1 MRTKQQVVKCCP
13 PAGACPEQ
21 VERAGMTV
29 ACIGMGDSKTARIG
43 WIDEFKGF
51 VLLLVCLYHV
61 EQSFPQAQMG
71 MLHLSALRMSA
82 FFFISGM
89 LFSTRRF
96 GNFKDYFIHKTRVLL
111 VPYILLSLLFL
122 ALDPVLYNF
131 DLFPKA
137 PRMTVMNIRPE
148 IATIWD
154 YIYWNLAK
162 IFVAGK
168 SSIGSGPL
176 WFVFTLY
183 SVSLIFYGVQKVAI
197 CVTNKGRS
205 PVKPGMTSRVI
216 IALIAIASLAGGWLL
231 YVNHIRL
238 PLGIERDLTVL
249 FFFANGWLCKG
260 ELKDPRLRG
269 DDKKERGNGSHAKS
283 TLSLIVATTVAFAAY
298 AYLEVPDPN
307 FSIMNNDL
315 GKSLPIFVASSIF
328 GIAGLVAAFILADKL
343 PNIAPIRFIKGIL
356 RNISRNALVI
366 LAVHW
371 YILLVMRLL
380 FREAINKP
388 GIAYLAIPIVI
399 AVVIGAIPL
408 FRCKLYKLLGKQK
421 ISVRESLSIR
431 D

>member
-1 MRTKQQVVKCCP
+1 MTN
-13 PAGACPEQ
+13 EQ
-21 VERAGMTV
+21 
-29 ACIGMGDSKTARIG
+29 KRIG

-71 MLHLSALRMSA
+71 MMHLSALRMSA

-122 ALDPVLYNF
+122 VLDPVLYNF

-137 PRMTVMNIRPE
+137 PRMTVMNIKPE
-148 IATIWD
+148 IATMWD
-154 YIYWNLAK
+154 YICWNLAK

-183 SVSLIFYGVQKVAI
+183 SVSLIFYGVQCAARKI
-197 CVTNKGRS
+197 PEILS
-205 PVKPGMTSRVI
+205 PLRDSRMTAGM
-216 IALIAIASLAGGWLL
+216 IALASIASLAGGWLL

-249 FFFANGWLCKG
+249 FFFACGSLCREPIKNLSSILHNNNQG
-260 ELKDPRLRG
+260 TPLRRSSG
-269 DDKKERGNGSHAKS
+269 AL
-283 TLSLIVATTVAFAAY
+283 LSLVAATIVAFTAY
-298 AYLEVPDPN
+298 AYIEIPDPD

-315 GKSLPIFVASSIF
+315 GKSLPVFLASSFF
-328 GIAGLVAAFILADKL
+328 GIAGLVATFILADKF
-343 PNIAPIRFIKGIL
+343 PNIAPIRIIKGIL
-356 RNISRNALVI
+356 CNISRNALVI

-371 YILLVMRLL
+371 YTLLVMRLL
-380 FREAINKP
+380 FRDTFNKP
-388 GIAYLAIPIVI
+388 GIAYLAIPVV
-399 AVVIGAIPL
+399 ATAVIGAIPL
-408 FRCKLYKLLGKQK
+408 FRCKLYRLLGKQK
-421 ISVRESLSIR
+421 ISVRESLNIK

>member
-1 MRTKQQVVKCCP
+1 
-13 PAGACPEQ
+13 
-21 VERAGMTV
+21 
-29 ACIGMGDSKTARIG
+29 MGNKAARIG

-61 EQSFPQAQMG
+61 EQSFSYANMG

-96 GNFKDYFIHKTRVLL
+96 PNFKGYFIHKTKVLL
-111 VPYILLSLLFL
+111 IPYVLLSLLFL
-122 ALDPVLYNF
+122 ALDPVVYNF

-137 PRMTVMNIRPE
+137 PRMMVMNIRPE
-148 IATIWD
+148 ITGVWD

-183 SVSLIFYGVQKVAI
+183 SVSLMFYGVQKVA
-197 CVTNKGRS
+197 NAFSQARKGDPGS
-205 PVKPGMTSRVI
+205 KPGMTSKAITAI
-216 IALIAIASLAGGWLL
+216 IAIVSLVGGWML
-231 YVNHIRL
+231 YKNHIRL
-238 PLGIERDLTVL
+238 PLGIERDLTIL
-249 FFFANGWLCKG
+249 FFFACGWLS
-260 ELKDPRLRG
+260 KDPIRDTLYAKG
-269 DDKKERGNGSHAKS
+269 KKGIPW
-283 TLSLIVATTVAFAAY
+283 SLVVATSITAFILYAAF
-298 AYLEVPDPN
+298 EIPDPN

-315 GKSLPIFVASSIF
+315 GKSLPIFVASSFF
-328 GIAGLVAAFILADKL
+328 GIAGLVTAFVAADKI
-343 PNIAPIRFIKGIL
+343 PNIGPIRILKGIL

-371 YILLVMRLL
+371 YILLALRLL
-380 FREAINKP
+380 LRSTFNKP
-388 GIAYLAIPIVI
+388 GIAYITIAIVAAGVI
-399 AVVIGAIPL
+399 AAIPL
-408 FRCKLYKLLGKQK
+408 FRNKLYKLLGKQPA
-421 ISVRESLSIR
+421 SVRESLNIR

>member
-1 MRTKQQVVKCCP
+1 MS
-13 PAGACPEQ
+13 
-21 VERAGMTV
+21 
-29 ACIGMGDSKTARIG
+29 DKTARIG

-51 VLLLVCLYHV
+51 VLLLVCLFHI
-61 EQSFPQAQMG
+61 EQSFANVNMG

-96 GNFKDYFIHKTRVLL
+96 PNFKDYLIHKTRVLL

-122 ALDPVLYNF
+122 ALDPVLYHF
-131 DLFPKA
+131 DWFPRA

-148 IATIWD
+148 IATVWD

-183 SVSLIFYGVQKVAI
+183 SVSLLFYGVQKVA
-197 CVTNKGRS
+197 GRI
-205 PVKPGMTSRVI
+205 TALR
-216 IALIAIASLAGGWLL
+216 IATTIIAIASLAGGWLL
-231 YVNHIRL
+231 YRNHIRL

-249 FFFANGWLCKG
+249 FFFACGWLCKG
-260 ELKDPRLRG
+260 ALKDPRLRG
-269 DDKKERGNGSHAKS
+269 DDRKKHGDDKKERESNWEKNVILAVA
-283 TLSLIVATTVAFAAY
+283 TIVAFVTYAFI
-298 AYLEVPDPN
+298 EVPDPY

-315 GKSLPIFVASSIF
+315 GKSFIGFLASSIF
-328 GIAGLVAAFILADKL
+328 GITGLIATFMLADKL
-343 PNIAPIRFIKGIL
+343 PSLAPIRIVKGIL

-371 YILLVMRLL
+371 WILLVLRIIFKKEMDR
-380 FREAINKP
+380 P
-388 GIAYLAIPIVI
+388 GIAYLSALIVTAGVIVAIPI
-399 AVVIGAIPL
+399 
-408 FRCKLYKLLGKQK
+408 FRCKLYKLLGKEK
-421 ISVRESLSIR
+421 VSVRESLRIR
-431 D
+431 G

>member
-1 MRTKQQVVKCCP
+1 MVL
-13 PAGACPEQ
+13 GNE
-21 VERAGMTV
+21 
-29 ACIGMGDSKTARIG
+29 RIG

-61 EQSFPQAQMG
+61 EQSFSYANMG

-96 GNFKDYFIHKTRVLL
+96 PNFKSYFIHKSKVLL
-111 VPYILLSLLFL
+111 LPYILLSLLFL
-122 ALDPVLYNF
+122 ALDPVVYNF

-148 IATIWD
+148 IASVWD

-183 SVSLIFYGVQKVAI
+183 SVSLMFYGMQKFA
-197 CVTNKGRS
+197 
-205 PVKPGMTSRVI
+205 SRLKAPRAATI
-216 IALIAIASLAGGWLL
+216 IIAIASLAGGWLL
-231 YVNHIRL
+231 YRHHIRL

-249 FFFANGWLCKG
+249 FFFACGWLSKKPIRNTLCGKG
-260 ELKDPRLRG
+260 
-269 DDKKERGNGSHAKS
+269 KKGIPW
-283 TLSLIVATTVAFAAY
+283 SLVVASSVTAFILYAAF
-298 AYLEVPDPN
+298 EIPDPN

-315 GKSLPIFVASSIF
+315 GKSLPIFVASSFF
-328 GIAGLVAAFILADKL
+328 GIAGLVTAFVAADKI
-343 PNIAPIRFIKGIL
+343 PNIGPIRILKGIL

-380 FREAINKP
+380 FRATFNKP
-388 GIAYLAIPIVI
+388 GVAYISIAIVAAGVI
-399 AVVIGAIPL
+399 AAIPL
-408 FRCKLYKLLGKQK
+408 FRCKLYKLLGKQPA
-421 ISVRESLSIR
+421 SVRESLNIR

>member
-1 MRTKQQVVKCCP
+1 MVLINQK
-13 PAGACPEQ
+13 
-21 VERAGMTV
+21 
-29 ACIGMGDSKTARIG
+29 RIG

-61 EQSFPQAQMG
+61 EQSFSYANMG

-96 GNFKDYFIHKTRVLL
+96 PNFKSYFIHKSKVLL
-111 VPYILLSLLFL
+111 LPYILLSLLFL
-122 ALDPVLYNF
+122 ALDPVVYNF

-148 IATIWD
+148 IASVWD

-183 SVSLIFYGVQKVAI
+183 SVSLMFYGVQKFA
-197 CVTNKGRS
+197 
-205 PVKPGMTSRVI
+205 SRLKAPRAATI
-216 IALIAIASLAGGWLL
+216 IIAIACLAGGWLL
-231 YVNHIRL
+231 YRHHIRL

-249 FFFANGWLCKG
+249 FFFACGWLSKEPIRNTLCGKG
-260 ELKDPRLRG
+260 
-269 DDKKERGNGSHAKS
+269 KKGIPW
-283 TLSLIVATTVAFAAY
+283 SLVVASSVTAFILYAAF
-298 AYLEVPDPN
+298 EIPDPN

-315 GKSLPIFVASSIF
+315 GKSLPIFVASSFF
-328 GIAGLVAAFILADKL
+328 GIAGLVTAFVAADKI
-343 PNIAPIRFIKGIL
+343 PNIGPIRILKGIL

-380 FREAINKP
+380 FRATFNKP
-388 GIAYLAIPIVI
+388 GVAYISIAIVAAGVI
-399 AVVIGAIPL
+399 AAIPL
-408 FRCKLYKLLGKQK
+408 FRCKLYKLLGKQPA
-421 ISVRESLSIR
+421 SVRESLNIR

>member
-1 MRTKQQVVKCCP
+1 MSDK
-13 PAGACPEQ
+13 
-21 VERAGMTV
+21 V
-29 ACIGMGDSKTARIG
+29 AARIG

-96 GNFKDYFIHKTRVLL
+96 GSFKDYFIHKTRVLL

-122 ALDPVLYNF
+122 AIDPVLYNF

-137 PRMTVMNIRPE
+137 PRMTVMNIHPV
-148 IATIWD
+148 ITGTWD

-162 IFVAGK
+162 IFVTGK

-183 SVSLIFYGVQKVAI
+183 SVSLLFYGVQKIVPKKFI
-197 CVTNKGRS
+197 FFFS
-205 PVKPGMTSRVI
+205 
-216 IALIAIASLAGGWLL
+216 LASLAGGWLL

-260 ELKDPRLRG
+260 ALKDPRLRG
-269 DDKKERGNGSHAKS
+269 DDVRGKNILA
-283 TLSLIVATTVAFAAY
+283 LVAATIVAFAAY

-315 GKSLPIFVASSIF
+315 GKDFRIFVASSFF
-328 GIAGLVAAFILADKL
+328 GIAGLVTAFILADKL
-343 PNIAPIRFIKGIL
+343 PNIAPIRIIKGIL

-366 LAVHW
+366 LAIHW

-380 FREAINKP
+380 FRDTFNKP
-388 GIAYLAIPIVI
+388 GIAYFSIAIVATGVI
-399 AVVIGAIPL
+399 AAIPL
-408 FRCKLYKLLGKQK
+408 FRCKLYRLLGKEK
-421 ISVRESLSIR
+421 ISVRESLNIK

>member
-1 MRTKQQVVKCCP
+1 MTN
-13 PAGACPEQ
+13 EQ
-21 VERAGMTV
+21 
-29 ACIGMGDSKTARIG
+29 KRIG

-61 EQSFPQAQMG
+61 EHAFPQAQMG
-71 MLHLSALRMSA
+71 MLHLSTLRMSA

-96 GNFKDYFIHKTRVLL
+96 PDFKSYLVHKTRVLL

-137 PRMTVMNIRPE
+137 PRMTVMNIKPE
-148 IATIWD
+148 IATVWD

-183 SVSLIFYGVQKVAI
+183 SVSLLFYGVQKIVPRKFI
-197 CVTNKGRS
+197 FFVS
-205 PVKPGMTSRVI
+205 
-216 IALIAIASLAGGWLL
+216 LASLAGGWML
-231 YVNHIRL
+231 YKNHIRL

-260 ELKDPRLRG
+260 AMQPFSGPNSLGARKIL
-269 DDKKERGNGSHAKS
+269 
-283 TLSLIVATTVAFAAY
+283 TLVVATIVAFAAY

-307 FSIMNNDL
+307 FSIMNNIL
-315 GKSLPIFVASSIF
+315 GKSLLIFVASSFF

-343 PNIAPIRFIKGIL
+343 PDIAPIRIVKGIL

-380 FREAINKP
+380 FRDTFNKP
-388 GIAYLAIPIVI
+388 GIVYLSIAIVAAGVI
-399 AVVIGAIPL
+399 AAIPL
-408 FRCKLYKLLGKQK
+408 FRCKLYRLLGKQPA
-421 ISVRESLSIR
+421 SVRDALNIQE
-431 D
+431 

>member
-1 MRTKQQVVKCCP
+1 M
-13 PAGACPEQ
+13 
-21 VERAGMTV
+21 
-29 ACIGMGDSKTARIG
+29 ARIG

-96 GNFKDYFIHKTRVLL
+96 PDFKSYLVHKTRVLL

-122 ALDPVLYNF
+122 AIDPVLYNF

-137 PRMTVMNIRPE
+137 PRMTVMNIKPE
-148 IATIWD
+148 IATVWD

-183 SVSLIFYGVQKVAI
+183 SVSLLFYGVQKVA
-197 CVTNKGRS
+197 GRIS
-205 PVKPGMTSRVI
+205 VRRRREIPACAGMTTGI
-216 IALIAIASLAGGWLL
+216 IALAAIASLAGGWFL

-260 ELKDPRLRG
+260 ALKDPRLGSATLTTGRG
-269 DDKKERGNGSHAKS
+269 DDVRGKNILA
-283 TLSLIVATTVAFAAY
+283 LVAATIVAFAAY
-298 AYLEVPDPN
+298 AYIEVPDPN
-307 FSIMNNDL
+307 FSIMNNNL
-315 GKSLPIFVASSIF
+315 GKSLPVFLASSVF
-328 GIAGLVAAFILADKL
+328 GIAGLVATFMFADKL
-343 PNIAPIRFIKGIL
+343 PNIAPFRIIKGIL

-380 FREAINKP
+380 FRDTFNKP
-388 GIAYLAIPIVI
+388 GIAYLVIPVVA

-408 FRCKLYKLLGKQK
+408 FRCKLYRLLGKEK
-421 ISVRESLSIR
+421 IRVRESLNIK

>member
-1 MRTKQQVVKCCP
+1 
-13 PAGACPEQ
+13 
-21 VERAGMTV
+21 
-29 ACIGMGDSKTARIG
+29 MGRIE

-61 EQSFPQAQMG
+61 EQSFSYAQMG
-71 MLHLSALRMSA
+71 TLHLSALRMSA

-96 GNFKDYFIHKTRVLL
+96 PDFKSYLVHKTRVLL
-111 VPYILLSLLFL
+111 IPYILLSLLFL
-122 ALDPVLYNF
+122 ALDPVIYNF

-148 IATIWD
+148 IAGVWD

-183 SVSLIFYGVQKVAI
+183 SVSLMFYGVQWVATHFFSQTRKEMPHQVRHDNKKAEKTESVSKLFI
-197 CVTNKGRS
+197 AVT
-205 PVKPGMTSRVI
+205 
-216 IALIAIASLAGGWLL
+216 AIVSLAGGWLL
-231 YVNHIRL
+231 YKNHIRL

-249 FFFANGWLCKG
+249 FFFACGWLCR
-260 ELKDPRLRG
+260 EPI
-269 DDKKERGNGSHAKS
+269 KK
-283 TLSLIVATTVAFAAY
+283 LSLDCFALRPRNDVILATVAIISFTLY

-307 FSIMNNDL
+307 FSIMNNAL
-315 GKSLPIFVASSIF
+315 GKSLPIFIASSFF

-343 PNIAPIRFIKGIL
+343 PNKAPIRIIKGIL

-380 FREAINKP
+380 FRSTFNKP
-388 GIAYLAIPIVI
+388 SIAYLSIAIVAAGVI
-399 AVVIGAIPL
+399 AAIPL
-408 FRCKLYKLLGKQK
+408 FRCKLYKLLGKQPA
-421 ISVRESLSIR
+421 SVRESLNIR

>member
-1 MRTKQQVVKCCP
+1 MVLSNQT
-13 PAGACPEQ
+13 
-21 VERAGMTV
+21 
-29 ACIGMGDSKTARIG
+29 RIG

-61 EQSFPQAQMG
+61 EQSFSYANMG

-96 GNFKDYFIHKTRVLL
+96 PNFKSYFIHKSKVLL
-111 VPYILLSLLFL
+111 FPYILLSLLFL
-122 ALDPVLYNF
+122 ALDPVVYNF

-148 IATIWD
+148 IASVWD

-183 SVSLIFYGVQKVAI
+183 SVSLMFYGVQKFA
-197 CVTNKGRS
+197 
-205 PVKPGMTSRVI
+205 SRLKAPRAATI
-216 IALIAIASLAGGWLL
+216 IIAIASLAGGWLL
-231 YVNHIRL
+231 YRHHIRL

-249 FFFANGWLCKG
+249 FFFACGWLSKEPIRNTLCGKG
-260 ELKDPRLRG
+260 
-269 DDKKERGNGSHAKS
+269 KKGIPW
-283 TLSLIVATTVAFAAY
+283 SLVVASSITAFILYAAF
-298 AYLEVPDPN
+298 EIPDPN

-315 GKSLPIFVASSIF
+315 GKSLPIFVASSFF
-328 GIAGLVAAFILADKL
+328 GIAGLVTAFVAADKI
-343 PNIAPIRFIKGIL
+343 PNIGPIRILKGIL

-380 FREAINKP
+380 FRATFNKP
-388 GIAYLAIPIVI
+388 GVAYISIAIVAAGVI
-399 AVVIGAIPL
+399 AAIPL
-408 FRCKLYKLLGKQK
+408 FRCKLYKLLGKQPA
-421 ISVRESLSIR
+421 SVRSALSIQE
-431 D
+431 

>member
-1 MRTKQQVVKCCP
+1 MVLSNQK
-13 PAGACPEQ
+13 
-21 VERAGMTV
+21 
-29 ACIGMGDSKTARIG
+29 RIG

-61 EQSFPQAQMG
+61 EQSFSYANMG

-96 GNFKDYFIHKTRVLL
+96 PNFKSYFIHKSKVLL
-111 VPYILLSLLFL
+111 LPYILLSLLFL
-122 ALDPVLYNF
+122 ALDPVVYNF

-148 IATIWD
+148 IASVWD

-168 SSIGSGPL
+168 SSIGSGPM

-183 SVSLIFYGVQKVAI
+183 SVSLMFYGVQKFA
-197 CVTNKGRS
+197 
-205 PVKPGMTSRVI
+205 SRLKAPRAATI
-216 IALIAIASLAGGWLL
+216 IIAIASLAGGWLL
-231 YVNHIRL
+231 YRHHIRL

-249 FFFANGWLCKG
+249 FFFACGWLSKEPIRNTLCGKG
-260 ELKDPRLRG
+260 
-269 DDKKERGNGSHAKS
+269 KKGIPW
-283 TLSLIVATTVAFAAY
+283 SLVVASSITAFILYAAF
-298 AYLEVPDPN
+298 EIPDPN

-315 GKSLPIFVASSIF
+315 GKSLPIFVASSFF
-328 GIAGLVAAFILADKL
+328 GIAGLVTAFVAADKI
-343 PNIAPIRFIKGIL
+343 PNIGPIRILKGIL

-380 FREAINKP
+380 FRATFNKP
-388 GIAYLAIPIVI
+388 GVAYISIAIVAAGVI
-399 AVVIGAIPL
+399 AAIPL
-408 FRCKLYKLLGKQK
+408 FRCKLYKLLGKQPA
-421 ISVRESLSIR
+421 SVRESLNIR

>member
-1 MRTKQQVVKCCP
+1 MVLSNQT
-13 PAGACPEQ
+13 
-21 VERAGMTV
+21 
-29 ACIGMGDSKTARIG
+29 RIG

-61 EQSFPQAQMG
+61 EQSFSYANMG

-96 GNFKDYFIHKTRVLL
+96 PNFKSYFIHKSKVLL
-111 VPYILLSLLFL
+111 LPYILLSLLFL
-122 ALDPVLYNF
+122 ALDPVVYNF
-131 DLFPKA
+131 DLFPKT

-148 IATIWD
+148 IASVWD

-183 SVSLIFYGVQKVAI
+183 SVSLMFYGVQKFA
-197 CVTNKGRS
+197 
-205 PVKPGMTSRVI
+205 SRLKAPRAATI
-216 IALIAIASLAGGWLL
+216 IIAIASLAGGWLL
-231 YVNHIRL
+231 YRHHIRL

-249 FFFANGWLCKG
+249 FFFACGWLSKEPIRNTLCGKG
-260 ELKDPRLRG
+260 
-269 DDKKERGNGSHAKS
+269 KKGIPW
-283 TLSLIVATTVAFAAY
+283 SLVVASSVTAFILYAAF
-298 AYLEVPDPN
+298 EIPDPN

-315 GKSLPIFVASSIF
+315 GKSLPIFVASSFF
-328 GIAGLVAAFILADKL
+328 GIAGLVTAFVAADKI
-343 PNIAPIRFIKGIL
+343 PNIGPIRILKGIL

-380 FREAINKP
+380 FRATFNKP
-388 GIAYLAIPIVI
+388 GVAYISIAIVAAGVI
-399 AVVIGAIPL
+399 AAIPL
-408 FRCKLYKLLGKQK
+408 FRCKLYKLLGKQPA
-421 ISVRESLSIR
+421 SVRESLNIR

>member
-1 MRTKQQVVKCCP
+1 MSN
-13 PAGACPEQ
+13 G
-21 VERAGMTV
+21 
-29 ACIGMGDSKTARIG
+29 TARIG

-51 VLLLVCLYHV
+51 VLLLVCLFHV
-61 EQSFPQAQMG
+61 EQSFSCANMG
-71 MLHLSALRMSA
+71 MLHLSAMRMSA

-96 GNFKDYFIHKTRVLL
+96 PNFKDYFVHKTKVLF

-137 PRMTVMNIRPE
+137 PRMMVMNIRPE
-148 IATIWD
+148 IASVWD

-183 SVSLIFYGVQKVAI
+183 SVSLLFYAAQRIVPRRFIF
-197 CVTNKGRS
+197 
-205 PVKPGMTSRVI
+205 
-216 IALIAIASLAGGWLL
+216 IASLVSLAGGWLL
-231 YVNHIRL
+231 YINHIRL

-249 FFFANGWLCKG
+249 FFFANGWLCKESIKNLSMDCFG
-260 ELKDPRLRG
+260 LRPRNDVGAWRNSIIL
-269 DDKKERGNGSHAKS
+269 
-283 TLSLIVATTVAFAAY
+283 VAAAIISFIAY
-298 AYLEVPDPN
+298 AYIEIPDPN

-315 GKSLPIFVASSIF
+315 GKDLRVFVASSFF
-328 GIAGLVAAFILADKL
+328 GIAGLVTTFILFSRIPAPTPSRKSPVL
-343 PNIAPIRFIKGIL
+343 AVIAIFKGIL
-356 RNISRNALVI
+356 RNVSRNALVI

-380 FREAINKP
+380 FKDVFNRP
-388 GIAYLAIPIVI
+388 GIAYLSILIVI
-399 AVVIGAIPL
+399 VGITAAIPL
-408 FRCKLYKLLGKQK
+408 FRCKLYKLLGKERAT
-421 ISVRESLSIR
+421 IAECLNIR

>member
-1 MRTKQQVVKCCP
+1 MSDK
-13 PAGACPEQ
+13 A
-21 VERAGMTV
+21 
-29 ACIGMGDSKTARIG
+29 TARIG

-96 GNFKDYFIHKTRVLL
+96 GNFKAYFIHKTHVLL

-137 PRMTVMNIRPE
+137 PRMTIMNIRPE
-148 IATIWD
+148 IATVWD

-183 SVSLIFYGVQKVAI
+183 SVSLIFYGVQKIVPRRFI
-197 CVTNKGRS
+197 FFIS
-205 PVKPGMTSRVI
+205 
-216 IALIAIASLAGGWLL
+216 LASLAGGWLL

-249 FFFANGWLCKG
+249 FFFANGWLCKDL
-260 ELKDPRLRG
+260 LKG
-269 DDKKERGNGSHAKS
+269 GNDNKRNA
-283 TLSLIVATTVAFAAY
+283 LLAAATIISFAAY

-315 GKSLPIFVASSIF
+315 GKDFRIFVASSFF
-328 GIAGLVAAFILADKL
+328 GIAGLIGTFVLADKL
-343 PNIAPIRFIKGIL
+343 PNIIPVRIAKGIL

-371 YILLVMRLL
+371 YTLLVMRLL
-380 FREAINKP
+380 FREAFNKP
-388 GIAYLAIPIVI
+388 GVAYLAIPVVATVVI
-399 AVVIGAIPL
+399 ATIPL
-408 FRCKLYKLLGKQK
+408 FRCKLYHLLGKEK
-421 ISVRESLSIR
+421 IGVRESLSIK

>member
-1 MRTKQQVVKCCP
+1 MSDK
-13 PAGACPEQ
+13 
-21 VERAGMTV
+21 V
-29 ACIGMGDSKTARIG
+29 ATRIG

-137 PRMTVMNIRPE
+137 PRMTVMNIRSE
-148 IATIWD
+148 IATVWD

-183 SVSLIFYGVQKVAI
+183 SVSLIFYGVQCAARKISEILSPLRGSRMTAG
-197 CVTNKGRS
+197 VT
-205 PVKPGMTSRVI
+205 VL
-216 IALIAIASLAGGWLL
+216 AAIASLAGGWFL

-260 ELKDPRLRG
+260 ALKDPRLRG

-298 AYLEVPDPN
+298 AYIEVPDPN

-328 GIAGLVAAFILADKL
+328 GIAGLVTAFVAADKI

-371 YILLVMRLL
+371 YTLLVMRLL

>member
-1 MRTKQQVVKCCP
+1 MS
-13 PAGACPEQ
+13 GY
-21 VERAGMTV
+21 V
-29 ACIGMGDSKTARIG
+29 AARIG

-51 VLLLVCLYHV
+51 VLLLVCLFHV
-61 EQSFPQAQMG
+61 EQSFSCANMG

-96 GNFKDYFIHKTRVLL
+96 PDFKSYFIHKSKVLL

-122 ALDPVLYNF
+122 VLDPVLYNF

-137 PRMTVMNIRPE
+137 PRMTVMNIHPV
-148 IATIWD
+148 ITGTWD

-183 SVSLIFYGVQKVAI
+183 SVSLLFYGVQKIANHI
-197 CVTNKGRS
+197 KAPRTA
-205 PVKPGMTSRVI
+205 TI
-216 IALIAIASLAGGWLL
+216 IIAIASLAGGWML
-231 YVNHIRL
+231 YKNHIRL

-260 ELKDPRLRG
+260 TVNKFSMDCFATWARHDVGALR
-269 DDKKERGNGSHAKS
+269 NG
-283 TLSLIVATTVAFAAY
+283 TILAAAAIISFVTY
-298 AYLEVPDPN
+298 ACIEIPDPN
-307 FSIMNNDL
+307 FSVMNNDL
-315 GKSLPIFVASSIF
+315 GKSLPIFVASSFF
-328 GIAGLVAAFILADKL
+328 GIAGLIGAFVLTDKL
-343 PNIAPIRFIKGIL
+343 PNAVPVRIVKGIL

-371 YILLVMRLL
+371 YALLVMRLL
-380 FREAINKP
+380 FREAFNKP
-388 GIAYLAIPIVI
+388 GIAYLAIPVV
-399 AVVIGAIPL
+399 ATVVIGAIPL
-408 FRCKLYKLLGKQK
+408 FRCKLYRLLGKQPA
-421 ISVRESLSIR
+421 SVRDALNIQE
-431 D
+431 

>member
-1 MRTKQQVVKCCP
+1 MSDKAT
-13 PAGACPEQ
+13 
-21 VERAGMTV
+21 
-29 ACIGMGDSKTARIG
+29 RIG

-51 VLLLVCLYHV
+51 VLLLVCLFHV
-61 EQSFPQAQMG
+61 EQSFSCANMG

-96 GNFKDYFIHKTRVLL
+96 PNFKDYFVHKTKVLL

-148 IATIWD
+148 IAGVWD

-183 SVSLIFYGVQKVAI
+183 SVSLMFYGVQKIAGKIIGKKTSKIITAI
-197 CVTNKGRS
+197 
-205 PVKPGMTSRVI
+205 
-216 IALIAIASLAGGWLL
+216 IAIACLIGGWLL
-231 YVNHIRL
+231 YTNHIRL

-249 FFFANGWLCKG
+249 FFFANGWMCKG
-260 ELKDPRLRG
+260 FLKGERRG
-269 DDKKERGNGSHAKS
+269 AKS
-283 TLSLIVATTVAFAAY
+283 NLILAAAATISFIAY
-298 AYLEVPDPN
+298 AYIEIPDPN

-315 GKSLPIFVASSIF
+315 GKSLPIFVASSVF
-328 GIAGLVAAFILADKL
+328 GIAGLVTAFILADRL
-343 PNIAPIRFIKGIL
+343 PDVAPIRIFKGIL

-380 FREAINKP
+380 FRSTFNKP
-388 GIAYLAIPIVI
+388 GIAYITIAIVAAGVI
-399 AVVIGAIPL
+399 AAIPL
-408 FRCKLYKLLGKQK
+408 FRCKLYKLLGKQPT
-421 ISVRESLSIR
+421 SVRESLNIR

>member
-1 MRTKQQVVKCCP
+1 MTN
-13 PAGACPEQ
+13 EQ
-21 VERAGMTV
+21 
-29 ACIGMGDSKTARIG
+29 KRIG

-122 ALDPVLYNF
+122 AIDPVLYNF

-137 PRMTVMNIRPE
+137 PRMTVMNIKPE
-148 IATIWD
+148 IATVWD

-183 SVSLIFYGVQKVAI
+183 SVSLLFYGVQCAARKISEILSPLRGSRMTAG
-197 CVTNKGRS
+197 VT
-205 PVKPGMTSRVI
+205 
-216 IALIAIASLAGGWLL
+216 ALAAIASLAGGWFLHM
-231 YVNHIRL
+231 NHIRL

-260 ELKDPRLRG
+260 ALKDPRLGSATLTTGRG
-269 DDKKERGNGSHAKS
+269 DDVRGKNILA
-283 TLSLIVATTVAFAAY
+283 LVAATSVACAAY
-298 AYLEVPDPN
+298 AYLEVPDPDCG
-307 FSIMNNDL
+307 IMNNNL
-315 GKSLPIFVASSIF
+315 GKSLPVFLASSFF
-328 GIAGLVAAFILADKL
+328 GIAGLVATFMFADKL
-343 PNIAPIRFIKGIL
+343 PNIAPFRIVKGIL

-371 YILLVMRLL
+371 YTLLVMRLL
-380 FREAINKP
+380 FRDMFNKP
-388 GIAYLAIPIVI
+388 GIAYLAIPVV
-399 AVVIGAIPL
+399 ATVVIVAIPL
-408 FRCKLYKLLGKQK
+408 FRCKLYRLLGKQK
-421 ISVRESLSIR
+421 ISVRESLNIK

>member
-1 MRTKQQVVKCCP
+1 MTN
-13 PAGACPEQ
+13 EQ
-21 VERAGMTV
+21 
-29 ACIGMGDSKTARIG
+29 KRIG

-96 GNFKDYFIHKTRVLL
+96 GNFKSYFIHKTRVLL

-137 PRMTVMNIRPE
+137 PRMTVMNIKPE
-148 IATIWD
+148 IATVWD

-183 SVSLIFYGVQKVAI
+183 SVSLIFYGVQKIANHI
-197 CVTNKGRS
+197 KAPRAAT
-205 PVKPGMTSRVI
+205 I
-216 IALIAIASLAGGWLL
+216 IIAIASLAGGWLL

-249 FFFANGWLCKG
+249 FFFANGWLCKTAVNKFSMDCFATWARNDVG
-260 ELKDPRLRG
+260 ALR
-269 DDKKERGNGSHAKS
+269 NG
-283 TLSLIVATTVAFAAY
+283 TILAAAAIISFVTY
-298 AYLEVPDPN
+298 AYIEVPDPN

-315 GKSLPIFVASSIF
+315 GKSLPVFLTSSFF
-328 GIAGLVAAFILADKL
+328 GIAGLVATFMFADKL
-343 PNIAPIRFIKGIL
+343 PSIAPIRIIKGIL

-371 YILLVMRLL
+371 YILFVMRLL
-380 FREAINKP
+380 FREAFNKP
-388 GIAYLAIPIVI
+388 GIAYLTIPVV
-399 AVVIGAIPL
+399 ATMVIGAIPL
-408 FRCKLYKLLGKQK
+408 FRCKLYKLLGKQPA
-421 ISVRESLSIR
+421 SVRESLNIR

>member
-1 MRTKQQVVKCCP
+1 MI
-13 PAGACPEQ
+13 AGTSMSDKA
-21 VERAGMTV
+21 MT
-29 ACIGMGDSKTARIG
+29 RIG

-51 VLLLVCLYHV
+51 VLLLVCLYHI
-61 EQSFPQAQMG
+61 EQSFTNVNMG

-96 GNFKDYFIHKTRVLL
+96 SDFKSYFIHKTRVLL
-111 VPYILLSLLFL
+111 IPYILLSLLFL
-122 ALDPVLYNF
+122 ALDPVLYHF
-131 DLFPKA
+131 EWFPRA
-137 PRMTVMNIRPE
+137 PRMTVMTIRPE
-148 IATIWD
+148 IATVWD

-183 SVSLIFYGVQKVAI
+183 SVSLIFYGVQKVIPRRAI
-197 CVTNKGRS
+197 FIVS
-205 PVKPGMTSRVI
+205 
-216 IALIAIASLAGGWLL
+216 LASLAGGWLL
-231 YVNHIRL
+231 YMNHIRL

-260 ELKDPRLRG
+260 LIKNSPRDGIEPRHDIQSTALRRCSG
-269 DDKKERGNGSHAKS
+269 
-283 TLSLIVATTVAFAAY
+283 TLLTAGIALISFILYAFI
-298 AYLEVPDPN
+298 EVPDPN

-315 GKSLPIFVASSIF
+315 GKSPWIFVASSFF
-328 GIAGLVAAFILADKL
+328 GIAGLVATFMLADKL
-343 PNIAPIRFIKGIL
+343 PNIAPVRIIKGIL

-371 YILLVMRLL
+371 WILLVLRIIFKKEMDR
-380 FREAINKP
+380 P
-388 GIAYLAIPIVI
+388 GIAYLSALIVTAGVIAAIPI
-399 AVVIGAIPL
+399 
-408 FRCKLYKLLGKQK
+408 FRCKLYKLLGKEK
-421 ISVRESLSIR
+421 VSVRESLRIR

>member
-1 MRTKQQVVKCCP
+1 
-13 PAGACPEQ
+13 
-21 VERAGMTV
+21 
-29 ACIGMGDSKTARIG
+29 MGNSKTARIG

-96 GNFKDYFIHKTRVLL
+96 DNFKDYFIHKTHVLL

-131 DLFPKA
+131 SLFPKA
-137 PRMTVMNIRPE
+137 PRMTVMNIHPH
-148 IATIWD
+148 IATVWD

-183 SVSLIFYGVQKVAI
+183 SVSLIFYGVQKVAGT
-197 CVTNKGRS
+197 TNKN
-205 PVKPGMTSRVI
+205 VGMISKVI
-216 IALIAIASLAGGWLL
+216 IAVAAIAGLAGGWLL
-231 YVNHIRL
+231 YRHHIRL

-249 FFFANGWLCKG
+249 FFFAYGYICKG
-260 ELKDPRLRG
+260 IIQKHLC
-269 DDKKERGNGSHAKS
+269 DKGKNRIPW
-283 TLSLIVATTVAFAAY
+283 SLVVATSVTSFILYAAT
-298 AYLEVPDPN
+298 EVPDPN

-315 GKSLPIFVASSIF
+315 GKSLPLFLASSAFGIIGLVTAFVAIDRIP
-328 GIAGLVAAFILADKL
+328 GILPLRLV
-343 PNIAPIRFIKGIL
+343 KGIL

-371 YILLVMRLL
+371 YTLLVMRLL
-380 FREAINKP
+380 FRASFNKP
-388 GIAYLAIPIVI
+388 GIAYIAIPIVI

-421 ISVRESLSIR
+421 ISARESLNIK

>member
-1 MRTKQQVVKCCP
+1 
-13 PAGACPEQ
+13 
-21 VERAGMTV
+21 
-29 ACIGMGDSKTARIG
+29 MGNGTARIG

-61 EQSFPQAQMG
+61 EQSFPCAEMG
-71 MLHLSALRMSA
+71 MLYLSALRMSA

-96 GNFKDYFIHKTRVLL
+96 PNFKDYFVHKTKVLL
-111 VPYILLSLLFL
+111 IPYILLSLLFL

-148 IATIWD
+148 IVTVWD

-183 SVSLIFYGVQKVAI
+183 SVSLLFYAVQKIVPRRFI
-197 CVTNKGRS
+197 FFIS
-205 PVKPGMTSRVI
+205 
-216 IALIAIASLAGGWLL
+216 LASLAGGWLL
-231 YVNHIRL
+231 YINHIRL

-260 ELKDPRLRG
+260 ATQSLS
-269 DDKKERGNGSHAKS
+269 GNKLTQSFSGKNFRSAKNIL
-283 TLSLIVATTVAFAAY
+283 TLAAAAIVSFCAY
-298 AYLEVPDPN
+298 AYIEIPDPN

-315 GKSLPIFVASSIF
+315 GKDFRIFVASSFF
-328 GIAGLVAAFILADKL
+328 GIAGLVTTFVLADRL
-343 PNIAPIRFIKGIL
+343 PNIAPIRIIKGIL

-380 FREAINKP
+380 FRETFNKP
-388 GIAYLAIPIVI
+388 GIAYLSIVVVTALVI
-399 AVVIGAIPL
+399 AAIPL
-408 FRCKLYKLLGKQK
+408 FRCKLYKLLGKERV
-421 ISVRESLSIR
+421 SVRESLNIR